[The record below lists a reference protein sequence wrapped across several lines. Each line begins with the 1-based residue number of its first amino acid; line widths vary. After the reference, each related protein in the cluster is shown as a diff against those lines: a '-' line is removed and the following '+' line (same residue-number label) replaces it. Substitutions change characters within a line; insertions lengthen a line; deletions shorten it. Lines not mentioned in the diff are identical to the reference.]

1 MAKQGLPA
9 NPEGVTFPFTV
20 SDKSVSF
27 KVYRNSVR
35 GTPYFT
41 IAYWQDKVRKR
52 EVLKDYGA
60 VRQRAADILNTLGSK
75 DAAVLELTAAD
86 VCAHRR
92 TKELAAEVGMP
103 METAMARFVEAQKL
117 MGPDVP
123 IIKAVEHYLKTY
135 PRNRHIV
142 SVRDVVEEL
151 LATKKSSGVSVGYQK
166 HLRYDLEKFAT
177 AFNTHISAVSGI
189 DIDNWLT
196 GLGLGPR
203 TRNNLRNSIHALFR
217 FAIKRKYL
225 GKDHDEIEAVTLA
238 KDSDGSIEIFTPSE
252 FEEILAN
259 AKRELIPFFALGAFA
274 GIRHAEIQR
283 LHWEDIDMEAGIIEI
298 KAAKAKTASRRTVP
312 LLSNLRALLAPHQQ
326 KSGNVCRH
334 VNMAD
339 ELVDLV
345 RAINRGRRAAWAK
358 ANAVSD
364 DKLEEAERQAQA
376 RIKKERADG
385 TLRRGMA
392 IPGAETAA
400 NEGWDAFKWKHNAL
414 RHSFISYRV
423 ALTQNVAQVALEAG
437 NSPQMIFKH
446 YRELVRPAEAKKW
459 FAIDP
464 DADAKT
470 TVIPKP
476 EEKAAVA

>member
-20 SDKSVSF
+20 SDKSISF
-27 KVYRNSVR
+27 KVYRNQVR

-52 EVLKDYGA
+52 EVLKSYDA
-60 VRQRAADILNTLGSK
+60 VRQRVADILNKLGGK
-75 DAAVLELTAAD
+75 DAALLELTAAD

-92 TKELAAEVGMP
+92 TKELAAEVGMH

-117 MGPDVP
+117 VGLDVP
-123 IIKAVEHYLKTY
+123 IIEAAKLYRKTY
-135 PRNRHIV
+135 PPNRKLV
-142 SVRDVVEEL
+142 SVREVVEEL
-151 LATKKSSGVSVGYQK
+151 LATKKSSGVSIGYQK

-225 GKDHDEIEAVTLA
+225 GKDHDEMEAVTLA
-238 KDSDGSIEIFTPSE
+238 KDREGAIEIFKASE

-259 AKRELIPFFALGAFA
+259 TKRELIPFFALGAFA
-274 GIRHAEIQR
+274 GVRHAEIQR

-312 LLSNLRALLAPHQQ
+312 LLGNLRALMVPHQQ

-358 ANAVSD
+358 ANDVG
-364 DKLEEAERQAQA
+364 KEQLKETERRAQA
-376 RIKKERADG
+376 RIKQERADG

-392 IPGAETAA
+392 IPGAETATK
-400 NEGWDAFKWKHNAL
+400 ECWDAFKWKHNAL

-423 ALTQNVAQVALEAG
+423 AMTQNVAQVALEAG

-446 YRELVRPAEAKKW
+446 YRELVRPAAALAWFSIGLSDDERAKFTASQVK
-459 FAIDP
+459 
-464 DADAKT
+464 
-470 TVIPKP
+470 
-476 EEKAAVA
+476 VA